1 MDDPLNAHS
10 HCVCIYTYMLSNYA
24 RIYISQV
31 QSSFDPTVQL
41 TPPPID
47 TPTITFTS
55 SPGNLSG
62 NAVFVPDSSY
72 QLTDTV
78 ENDVY
83 TFTVTVTNVAGSS
96 SEVSAVVEGKISFF
110 CSVITYVSTLF

>member
-1 MDDPLNAHS
+1 MHI
-10 HCVCIYTYMLSNYA
+10 HIVCIYIH
-24 RIYISQV
+24 IYLQV
-31 QSSFDPTVQL
+31 RSSFDPAVQL
-41 TPPPID
+41 TPPPIG

-55 SPGNLSG
+55 SPRNLSG

-83 TFTVTVTNVAGSS
+83 TFTVTVTNAAGSS
-96 SEVSAVVEGKISFF
+96 SEVSERVTGKFFISFTIII
-110 CSVITYVSTLF
+110 SVMHVHILHVYTL

>member
-1 MDDPLNAHS
+1 MI
-10 HCVCIYTYMLSNYA
+10 CYITYCPIIIHHMQA
-24 RIYISQV
+24 
-31 QSSFDPTVQL
+31 QSSFDPAVQL
-41 TPPPID
+41 TPPPIG

-55 SPGNLSG
+55 SARGLSG

-83 TFTVTVTNVAGSS
+83 TFTVTVTNAANSS
-96 SEVSAVVEGKISFF
+96 SEISEGVVGK
-110 CSVITYVSTLF
+110 LAL